1 MKKILSF
8 VLVFVSLLSIS
19 VVSFAEPS
27 QRLYNVIFDENKT
40 YQVEDV
46 VNFDDWKLLEGEPMH
61 NAGTFVIKLQ
71 NPENEDEIRS
81 FSFVIN
87 RKECPPP
94 KMVVIDPVYDPAK
107 HYTLFTM
114 YETYDWNGTLY
125 WGDISPQ
132 DYKDAGENNI
142 YVIASENYYFKDKP
156 RRYTEVFRILPAT
169 AFITVED
176 VVWNEGEAKPE
187 LRFTTEGFL
196 GEEGIESVE
205 FDLSAVDFTKSG
217 VYEVTAKNPVMSEGK
232 LENYSIVYAPGNYT
246 VKLKDKAP
254 EESTDTAEQSD
265 AEDVE
270 TTLET
275 SETNSEYTSWFIRFW
290 KWLFGNN

>member
-8 VLVFVSLLSIS
+8 VLILVALLSIS
-19 VVSFAEPS
+19 VVSFAEPA
-27 QRLYNVIFDENKT
+27 QKLFNVTFDENRT
-40 YQVEDV
+40 YFPGDIVD
-46 VNFDDWKLLEGEPMH
+46 FGGWKLTEDSPQELH
-61 NAGTFVIKLQ
+61 NAGTYVLKLF
-71 NPENEDEIRS
+71 NPDNEQEVRS

-94 KMVVIDPVYDPAK
+94 KMVVIDPVYDPDK
-107 HYTLFTM
+107 HYTLFNM
-114 YETYDWNGTLY
+114 YQTYDWNGTLY

-132 DYKDAGENNI
+132 SYKDAGENNI
-142 YVIASENYYFKDKP
+142 YVIASDNYYFKDKP

-176 VVWNEGEAKPE
+176 VIWNEGESKPE
-187 LRFTTEGFL
+187 LSFTTEGFL

-205 FDLSAVDFTKSG
+205 YDLSAVDFTKSG
-217 VYEVTAKNPVMSEGK
+217 VYEVTAKNPIMREGK

-246 VKLKDKAP
+246 VKLKDTVPEPVDDPVEAEKIDNTADSAENAP
-254 EESTDTAEQSD
+254 EK
-265 AEDVE
+265 
-270 TTLET
+270 
-275 SETNSEYTSWFIRFW
+275 TNWFINFW